1 MAMTAAERKRK
12 SRKKLLEEKGLFE
25 KTYNA
30 TKKEHEKLKEYLA
43 EIRLKEES

>member
-1 MAMTAAERKRK
+1 MAMTDAERKRK

-25 KTYNA
+25 KPYNA
-30 TKKEHEKLKEYLA
+30 TKKEHGLLVSFLA